1 MVQKIRHAQ
10 VENLLQVS
18 QSRVLLFYL
27 DMKLKMLEL
36 DLEVKQSVL
45 MGLIPSEGQKDVIN
59 VLLTITAR
67 I

>member
-45 MGLIPSEGQKDVIN
+45 MGLIPSEEQKDVIN